1 MRRFK
6 IYTLGCKVNQY
17 ETEAV
22 EEMLEQKGYVRDEGM
37 DVDLALI
44 NSCTVTN
51 ESDRKSRQ
59 IIRRHKRENP
69 HCKVVVF
76 GCYAQVS
83 AEEVAKI
90 DGVDLIL
97 GTKDRAS
104 LPDYVDE
111 LFRGAEKIV
120 HVEAHEQGEDFEH
133 LKIKEIEGRTRAYM
147 KVQDGCNQYCTY
159 CIIPYAR
166 GFIRSRRM
174 DDALAEAERLAESGF
189 KEIVLTGIHVG
200 SYGKDL
206 DDGNDLVDLIEAMDR
221 VAGIERI
228 RLSSIEPMTITDD
241 FLLRV
246 AKLKNFMPHFHLS
259 LQSGAEKT
267 LKEMN
272 RNYTPGEY
280 RDTVARIRKVFPDA
294 GITTDVI
301 VGFPGESEADFRESL
316 AFVKDMGFSRL
327 HVFPYSKR
335 KNTPAARRKDQVPGN
350 VKKDR
355 AARMIA
361 LGDAMATDFVNKR
374 IGTTYPLLF
383 EEQKGDK
390 YYGYT
395 PNYIRVAVSGKED
408 LRNTLQCVT
417 IEGEEAGDVVGRIRK
432 EHANGLSI
440 L

>member
-6 IYTLGCKVNQY
+6 TYTLGCKVNQY

-22 EEMLEQKGYVRDEGM
+22 EEMLEKEGYGHDESM
-37 DVDLALI
+37 DVDLAII
-44 NSCTVTN
+44 NTCTVTN

-69 HCKVVVF
+69 QCKVVVI

-97 GTKDRAS
+97 GTKDRTA
-104 LPDYVDE
+104 LPGYIDA
-111 LFRGAEKIV
+111 LFQGAEQIV
-120 HVEAHEQGEDFEH
+120 HVRAHEQGEDFEQ
-133 LKIKEIEGRTRAYM
+133 LEIKEIEDHTRAYM

-166 GFIRSRRM
+166 GFIRSRDMR
-174 DDALAEAERLAESGF
+174 DAVEEAKRLAASGF

-206 DDGNDLVDLIEAMDR
+206 SEDVALVDLIEAMDE

-228 RLSSIEPMTITDD
+228 RLSSIEPMTVTDD
-241 FLLRV
+241 FLNRV
-246 AKLKNFMPHFHLS
+246 AKLKHFMPHFHLS

-267 LKEMN
+267 LREMN
-272 RNYTPGEY
+272 RNYTPEEY
-280 RDTVARIRKVFPDA
+280 GDTVARILDVFPDA
-294 GITTDVI
+294 GLTTDVI
-301 VGFPGESEADFRESL
+301 VGFPGESEEDFRESMN
-316 AFVKDMGFSRL
+316 FVEEMGFSRL
-327 HVFPYSKR
+327 HVFPYSMR
-335 KNTPAARRKDQVPGN
+335 KNTPAARRKDQIPGP
-350 VKKDR
+350 VKKER

-361 LGDAMATDFVNKR
+361 LGDKLAADFVKER
-374 IGTTYPLLF
+374 IGITYPVLF
-383 EEQKGDK
+383 EEKKDGK
-390 YYGYT
+390 NYGYT
-395 PNYIRVAVSGKED
+395 PNYMYVAVEGKED
-408 LRNTLQCVT
+408 LRNTLECVT
-417 IEGEEAGDVVGRIRK
+417 IEGEKGGEITGRIRK
-432 EHANGLSI
+432 EQANGLSV